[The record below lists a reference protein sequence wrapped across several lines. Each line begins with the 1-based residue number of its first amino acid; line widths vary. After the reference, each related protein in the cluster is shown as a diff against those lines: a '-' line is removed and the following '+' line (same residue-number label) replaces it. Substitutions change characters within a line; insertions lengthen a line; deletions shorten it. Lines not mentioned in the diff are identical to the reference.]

1 MLAIENE
8 SYQSVSNNWRH
19 DTNVL
24 MTFAFLLLLLL
35 LLLLLFFFHVVLHY
49 TNTQGLQSSAYF
61 RVRRAPK

>member
-24 MTFAFLLLLLL
+24 MTFAFLLLLLFFFFI
-35 LLLLLFFFHVVLHY
+35 FFFHVVLHY